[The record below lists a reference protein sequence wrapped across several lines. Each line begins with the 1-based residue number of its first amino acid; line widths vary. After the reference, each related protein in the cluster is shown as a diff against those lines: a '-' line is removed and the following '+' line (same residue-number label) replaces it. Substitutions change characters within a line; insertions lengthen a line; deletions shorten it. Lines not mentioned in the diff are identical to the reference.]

1 MIFHYEF
8 VSPHQT
14 LSRFSNKGNMTTR
27 QAYNLLVLKV
37 HVALIKWFEEIAYF
51 VRVIPKAEEKHC
63 TVFIKVAPRAFLK

>member
-1 MIFHYEF
+1 
-8 VSPHQT
+8 
-14 LSRFSNKGNMTTR
+14 MTTR